1 VIIDLPKFL
10 AGERGTWTELEQ
22 TLKRLEDAP
31 ETRLDLDA
39 TRRLYY
45 LYQRTAAD
53 LARVQTFAAEPEIR
67 RYLEALVLRAYGEI
81 HETRERS
88 GRLRPWLW
96 LTRTFPQTFRR
107 HLAPFWLSVAVTR
120 AGCLFGGIVVA
131 VDPDAKEAVMP
142 FSNLLDDPARRV
154 AREESAAD
162 DRLAGKKATFSAAL
176 MQNNIRVSIL
186 ALALGMTW
194 GVGTLVLLFSNGVI
208 LGAVAVDYA
217 LAGQS
222 TFLLGWLLP
231 HGVVEIPAILLAG
244 QAGFLLARALLG
256 RGDRLPLPVRLRRIG
271 PDLMTLIAGVGVM
284 LVWAGIVEAFLSQY
298 HEPVLPYAFKIA
310 FGLAELVLLVWFL
323 SRAGTRGQTQASSET
338 EPHAR

>member
-1 VIIDLPKFL
+1 MIIDLPKFL

-45 LYQRTAAD
+45 LYQRAAAD

-67 RYLEALVLRAYGEI
+67 RFLEALVLRAYGEI

-88 GRLRPWLW
+88 GRLRPWHW
-96 LTRTFPQTFRR
+96 LTCTFPQTFRR
-107 HLAPFWLSVAVTR
+107 HLAPFCLSVAVTL
-120 AGCLFGGIVVA
+120 AGCLFGGVVVA

-154 AREESAAD
+154 AREERGAD

-231 HGVVEIPAILLAG
+231 HGVIEIPAILLAG

-256 RGDRLPLPVRLRRIG
+256 RGDRLPLAMRLRRIG
-271 PDLMTLIAGVGVM
+271 PDLSTLIAGVGVM

-323 SRAGTRGQTQASSET
+323 SRAGASSET
-338 EPHAR
+338 QPHAR

>member
-1 VIIDLPKFL
+1 MIIDLPRFL
-10 AGERGTWTELEQ
+10 AGERPTWRELEQ
-22 TLKRLEDAP
+22 MLKRLEDAP
-31 ETRLDLDA
+31 DTVLDLEA

-45 LYQRTAAD
+45 LYQRAAAD
-53 LARVQTFAAEPEIR
+53 LARVQTFAAEPETR

-88 GRLRPWLW
+88 GRWRPWRW
-96 LTRTFPQTFRR
+96 FTRTFPQTFRR
-107 HLAPFWLSVAVTR
+107 HFSPFLLALAVTV
-120 AGCLFGGIVVA
+120 AGCLFGGVAVA

-142 FSNLLDDPARRV
+142 FSNLLDNPARRV
-154 AREESAAD
+154 AREESAAE

-194 GVGTLVLLFSNGVI
+194 GVGTIVLLFSNGVT
-208 LGAVAVDYA
+208 LGAVAVDYV
-217 LAGQS
+217 LAGQG

-231 HGVVEIPAILLAG
+231 HGVIEIPAILLAG
-244 QAGFLLARALLG
+244 QAGFLLAGTLLG
-256 RGDRLPLPVRLRRIG
+256 RGDRLPLPSRLRRIG
-271 PDLMTLIAGVGVM
+271 PDLMTLIAGVGLM

-298 HEPVLPYAFKIA
+298 HEPVLPYAFKIG

-323 SRAGTRGQTQASSET
+323 SRAGTRDAAEGSSET

>member
-1 VIIDLPKFL
+1 MIIDLPKFL
-10 AGERGTWTELEQ
+10 EGERSTWTELEQ
-22 TLKRLEDAP
+22 ILKRLEDAP

-45 LYQRTAAD
+45 LYQRAASD

-88 GRLRPWLW
+88 GRFRPWHW
-96 LTRTFPQTFRR
+96 LMRTFPQTFRR
-107 HLAPFWLSVAVTR
+107 HLAPFGLSCAVTL
-120 AGCLFGGIVVA
+120 AGCLFGAVAVA

-162 DRLAGKKATFSAAL
+162 DKLAGKKATFSAAL

-194 GVGTLVLLFSNGVI
+194 GVGTLVLLFSNGVM

-217 LAGQS
+217 LAGQG
-222 TFLLGWLLP
+222 TFPLGWLLP
-231 HGVVEIPAILLAG
+231 HGVIEIPAILLAG
-244 QAGFLLARALLG
+244 QAGFLLAGTLLA
-256 RGDRLPLPVRLRRIG
+256 RGDRLPLPARLRRVG

-323 SRAGTRGQTQASSET
+323 SRAGTSSET
-338 EPHAR
+338 APHAL